1 MEMNMK
7 MRRKE
12 QKNFYSSV
20 NWLYKLD
27 DDLSTLPKT
36 VDKLADWLC
45 LFDDIPIVEL
55 ERKYERRI
63 LWKRVMKK
71 LFGFFVALVPRS
83 EFNGRYKK

>member
-71 LFGFFVALVPRS
+71 LFKLLIHFINP
-83 EFNGRYKK
+83 

>member
-1 MEMNMK
+1 
-7 MRRKE
+7 
-12 QKNFYSSV
+12 
-20 NWLYKLD
+20 
-27 DDLSTLPKT
+27 